1 LLFPPCVTLR
11 RVLHVAREL
20 TLSCDVVSAGSM
32 PSGREDKML
41 GCVIISMTCGYSCLP
56 TFVGRLGWGLSF
68 LWLSLPHFAVC
79 WRMVQG
85 ASNLSCARPHERGA
99 LSRDERDCATLNSLN
114 RLTEKEIT
122 ALAKL
127 RYCERVHT
135 HFPVVFAGE
144 AYVGEGTVLNVSV
157 PGCAVHSRKRVQP
170 GSYIEMR
177 MLVPD
182 TTSPLRVGLAKVRWC
197 EGRRFGVEFIQMPG
211 EDQVRLGRLV
221 KNEVPL
227 ALLPR
232 SSAWQG
238 AHS

>member
-1 LLFPPCVTLR
+1 MVGAFLFLALPAALCGSLENAAGDPPPISLVPDPMNEGPS
-11 RVLHVAREL
+11 RVLKEDCG
-20 TLSCDVVSAGSM
+20 TLCS
-32 PSGREDKML
+32 P
-41 GCVIISMTCGYSCLP
+41 
-56 TFVGRLGWGLSF
+56 
-68 LWLSLPHFAVC
+68 
-79 WRMVQG
+79 
-85 ASNLSCARPHERGA
+85 
-99 LSRDERDCATLNSLN
+99 N
-114 RLTEKEIT
+114 RLTEKESI
-122 ALAKL
+122 AMAKL

-135 HFPVVFAGE
+135 HFPVVFASE

-170 GSYIEMR
+170 GSYLEMR

-182 TTSPLRVGLAKVRWC
+182 ATSPLRVGLAKVRWC

-221 KNEVPL
+221 KKEVPL
-227 ALLPR
+227 ALPPR